1 VHRIFAARGG
11 DKMTKRDAPRSS
23 DDRDTAERKSR
34 SIDERVPDRQ
44 GPDAVPAA
52 ELPGAFGA
60 NLPQSGLGAAAP
72 IGDDRGPG
80 ALALE
85 QERKAQRAPIQRG

>member
-1 VHRIFAARGG
+1 
-11 DKMTKRDAPRSS
+11 MTKRDAPRSS

-34 SIDERVPDRQ
+34 SIDERVPDREA
-44 GPDAVPAA
+44 PDAVPAA

-60 NLPQSGLGAAAP
+60 NLPQSGLGAAP

-80 ALALE
+80 ELALE
-85 QERKAQRAPIQRG
+85 QERKGQRAPIQRG